1 MMKSKFLLVLLFLS
15 SFATVSRSQ
24 DILPPTQGE
33 ISFGDTRV
41 SMGNDEI
48 IIDYEVNFGEQV
60 QSCKIGVIML
70 VDGRPFKGKTYF
82 SGDVGIILEPGTKQ
96 IRYDISKQKEQLA
109 GKDIRFR
116 INVLNK
122 TILADSVSE
131 KIYPQKV
138 VPEKVTPPKAVPEK
152 HTLKTVLTVT
162 ISPLSPRSFGI
173 MVGVVKK
180 AGGYA
185 RFQSNFSFTKEAFV
199 ADKSGAIDGGGYLWT
214 TGEGK
219 FQTLKFTAG
228 ALFKAHK
235 VIYPYAGAGYGY
247 KNCIYEDVSG
257 DWGLIEGLCTSGLA
271 LETGLVVKAGPIAL
285 SAGISSIKFKTV
297 SLDLGIGVIF

>member
-1 MMKSKFLLVLLFLS
+1 MLLF
-15 SFATVSRSQ
+15 SFAAISHSQ
-24 DILPPTQGE
+24 VISSPRQGE
-33 ISFGDTRV
+33 ITLGETKV

-48 IIDYEVNFGEQV
+48 IIDYGIYFGEQV
-60 QSCKIGVIML
+60 KYCKIGVTMI
-70 VDGRPFKGKTYF
+70 VDGKPFKGKTYF
-82 SGDVGIILEPGTKQ
+82 SGDVGIILEPGPKQ

-122 TILADSVSE
+122 TFLADSVSE

-138 VPEKVTPPKAVPEK
+138 VPKKVTPLKAVPEK
-152 HTLKTVLTVT
+152 HTLKTVLTAT
-162 ISPLSPRSFGI
+162 ISPLSPRSFGL
-173 MVGVVKK
+173 MAGVVKK

-214 TGEGK
+214 TGKGK
-219 FQTLKFTAG
+219 IQTMKVTAG

-247 KNCIYEDVSG
+247 KNCVYEDVSG
-257 DWGLIEGLCTSGLA
+257 DWGLIEDLSKSGLA